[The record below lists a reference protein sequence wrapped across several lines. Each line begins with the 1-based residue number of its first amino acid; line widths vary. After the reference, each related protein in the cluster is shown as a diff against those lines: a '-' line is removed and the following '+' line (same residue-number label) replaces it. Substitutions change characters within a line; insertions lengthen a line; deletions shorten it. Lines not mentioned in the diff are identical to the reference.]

1 MATGTQ
7 RRMAAPVLA
16 ALAVVFGTIFTA
28 GAGGC
33 SQEGLPPTPAPTP
46 PLTRQ
51 WEFVTHESDGDDLVV
66 SVRMFAPVELTVV
79 LDGERAPDESSVP
92 EGLGIAIYRFRN
104 VSPGEHSLRVT
115 DAAGNSTSRGVKAGP
130 APVVAAGTAF
140 VLKVGEKARVGDTG
154 PLVSF
159 TGVPEDSR
167 CPTDAACIR
176 AGEAVVVLSIAGTSV
191 RVAVPREGSA
201 TATAAG
207 YEVTVSNVSPLP
219 SSTRSMDP
227 EQYRATVRVEARPA
241 P

>member
-1 MATGTQ
+1 MATGMQ
-7 RRMAAPVLA
+7 KRFAAPM
-16 ALAVVFGTIFTA
+16 LAVVTIVSGMLFAA
-28 GAGGC
+28 GAGAC
-33 SQEGLPPTPAPTP
+33 SPEDPTPTLAPSP

-51 WEFVTHESDGDDLVV
+51 WEFVTHESDGDDLLV

-92 EGLGIAIYRFRN
+92 EGLGIATFRFRN

-115 DAAGNSTSRGVKAGP
+115 DAAGNSTSRGVRAGP

-140 VLKVGEKARVGDTG
+140 VLKVGEKARVGETG

-176 AGEAVVVLSIAGTSV
+176 AGEAIVVLDIAGTSV
-191 RVAVPREGSA
+191 RVTVPREDTA

-207 YEVTVSNVSPLP
+207 YDVTVSDVSPLP

-227 EQYRATVRVEARPA
+227 EQYRATFRVEARPA